1 VPYLE
6 TLIDAAAAFCTT
18 ISYVPQ
24 LKKSWT
30 TGETH
35 LANLRAQLSL
45 TPPRTDP
52 RERDLSELLGYP
64 GAVALPL

>member
-1 VPYLE
+1 MPE
-6 TLIDAAAAFCTT
+6 
-18 ISYVPQ
+18 

-45 TPPRTDP
+45 TPPAPEQQMIRPRERTDP
-52 RERDLSELLGYP
+52 PERDLSGLLGYP